1 MLPITRKF
9 LEQIEN
15 CFTDLCEQLGI
26 AWWVKVVTDN
36 PGCTYY
42 FGPFASAKEAK
53 LYQPGYIEDLVQEE
67 AQIIAVDVKRCAPK
81 RLTSFEEEVPESI

>member
-1 MLPITRKF
+1 MRTVGNSLV
-9 LEQIEN
+9 
-15 CFTDLCEQLGI
+15 
-26 AWWVKVVTDN
+26 VKVVTDN

>member
-1 MLPITRKF
+1 MRTVGNSLV
-9 LEQIEN
+9 
-15 CFTDLCEQLGI
+15 
-26 AWWVKVVTDN
+26 VKVVTDN
-36 PGCTYY
+36 RGCTYY

-67 AQIIAVDVKRCAPK
+67 AQIIAVDVNRCAPK